1 MSWFRPIVTAGT
13 DPVGLPLAGQAH
25 ARFASVEPIRAE
37 HRGHVMP
44 SEALPETHQAR
55 LSTVRPDIC
64 GLSMDRPRIMAILNV
79 TPDSFSDGG
88 DHSGLDAAV
97 IQARRL
103 AESADI
109 LDIGGESTRPG
120 AEEVPADEEI
130 RRTVPVIETLRAAGI
145 SLPISIDTRKAAV
158 ARAAL
163 AAGADMVND
172 VSALGFDPEMA
183 PFIAESG
190 VPVCLMHA
198 SGTPDVMQQ
207 DPRYADVLVEVL
219 EALEARVEVAERAG
233 VERSRI
239 IVDPGIG
246 FGKRLP
252 HNLTLLRG
260 LSAFHD
266 LGCPVLLGA
275 SRKRFIGTIGGAEDA
290 KERMPG
296 SLAVALMAASQG
308 AQIIRVHDSAETA
321 QALRL
326 HLAMTAGY
334 EEKDA

>member
-1 MSWFRPIVTAGT
+1 
-13 DPVGLPLAGQAH
+13 
-25 ARFASVEPIRAE
+25 
-37 HRGHVMP
+37 MP

-64 GLSMDRPRIMAILNV
+64 GLSMDRPRVMAILNV

-103 AESADI
+103 VESADI

-120 AEEVPADEEI
+120 AEEVPVDEEI

-183 PFIAESG
+183 PFVAESG

>member
-1 MSWFRPIVTAGT
+1 M
-13 DPVGLPLAGQAH
+13 
-25 ARFASVEPIRAE
+25 RAE

-55 LSTVRPDIC
+55 LSTVRSDIC
-64 GLSMDRPRIMAILNV
+64 GLSMDRPRVMAILNV

-120 AEEVPADEEI
+120 AEEVPVDEEI

-183 PFIAESG
+183 PFVAESG

-233 VERSRI
+233 IERSRI

-290 KERMPG
+290 KTRMPG
-296 SLAVALMAASQG
+296 SLAVALMAAAQG

>member
-1 MSWFRPIVTAGT
+1 MVTAGT

-55 LSTVRPDIC
+55 LSTVRSDIC
-64 GLSMDRPRIMAILNV
+64 GLSMDRPRVMAILNV

-120 AEEVPADEEI
+120 AEEVPVDEEI

-183 PFIAESG
+183 PFVAESG

-233 VERSRI
+233 IERSRI

-290 KERMPG
+290 KTRMPG
-296 SLAVALMAASQG
+296 SLAVALMAAAQG